1 VRFLPSP
8 VRAYDSRTAGAGVL
22 TAGNGDTANPR
33 VIQIIGAVPG
43 VPANAI
49 GVIGNVAVAGEAAP
63 GFATVWPSGPWP
75 GTANINFSAG
85 VDISN
90 SFSSGLSSTGTI
102 SVAASATTIVIIDI
116 TGYVLP

>member
-1 VRFLPSP
+1 LPGP
-8 VRAYDSRTAGAGVL
+8 VRAYDSRNAAAGPLHPGD
-22 TAGNGDTANPR
+22 GDTANPR
-33 VIQIIGAVPG
+33 VIQILGAVPG

-49 GVIGNVAVAGEAAP
+49 GIVGNLAVAGEAGP

-90 SFSSGLSSTGTI
+90 SFSSGLSNTGTI

-116 TGYVLP
+116 TGYILP